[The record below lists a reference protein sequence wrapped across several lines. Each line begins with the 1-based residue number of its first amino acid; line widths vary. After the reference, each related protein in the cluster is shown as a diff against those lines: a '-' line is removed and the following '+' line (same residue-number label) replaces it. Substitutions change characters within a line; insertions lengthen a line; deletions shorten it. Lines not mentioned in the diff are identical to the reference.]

1 MFKALIEIFRKEDL
15 LQLSYEACIK
25 MLKADQEMF
34 EAAWKSLRKSDTG
47 EMTIDIYNKDA
58 EINEFERDIRRK
70 VLAHLTTSPTRDIVF
85 GLILVSIVIDIE
97 RIGDYTKNIVEL
109 AQNHPRKL
117 SGDKFEQDL
126 VTLETKTSQRFKLVI
141 DAFEKSE
148 VGTARTV
155 MHDHRDITKLCDAT
169 LHRILAGELDDI
181 PSNDAVAMSLYM
193 RYLKRINSH
202 ITNIAS
208 GIVNPFDRIGFKE

>member
-15 LQLSYEACIK
+15 LQISYDSCIK
-25 MLKADQEMF
+25 MLKSDQEMF

-47 EMTIDIYNKDA
+47 EMAIDIYKKDA

-70 VLAHLTTSPTRDIVF
+70 VLAHLTTSPTKDIVF
-85 GLILVSIVIDIE
+85 GLILISIVIDIE

-109 AQNHPRKL
+109 AQNHPKKL
-117 SGDKFEQDL
+117 HGNKFEQDL
-126 VTLETKTSQRFKLVI
+126 LNLESKTSARFTNVI
-141 DAFEKSE
+141 EAFEKSE
-148 VGTARTV
+148 VEIARNV
-155 MHDHRDITKLCDAT
+155 MHNHREISKLCDAI
-169 LHRILAGELDDI
+169 LHRILEGELDDI
-181 PSNDAVAMSLYM
+181 PSNHAVAMGLYL